1 MKEKGKRKPNEKEAE
16 IKDDQK
22 IYNLEDPV
30 MIKVETKRAKRMD
43 TPERPSKRRK
53 KEEKCLLQK
62 TSQRLR
68 KKIFL
73 MYLWTKLLPQDL
85 LLMGIIKLREYLN
98 FDRERMKTKLF
109 QMDGKHFGTGLKEKI
124 ER

>member
-1 MKEKGKRKPNEKEAE
+1 MKEKGKRKPKEKEAE

-30 MIKVETKRAKRMD
+30 MIKVKTKRSKRMD

-73 MYLWTKLLPQDL
+73 MDVWTKLLPQDL
-85 LLMGIIKLREYLN
+85 VLMGIIRLPEGWKN
-98 FDRERMKTKLF
+98 QKTK
-109 QMDGKHFGTGLKEKI
+109 GILKL
-124 ER
+124 